1 MTPEKSCEMMH
12 SKREMWVRM
21 IRALRLAEYARKPG
35 FENLKELMDVFY
47 CQAYTVWQGEVERS
61 RLKADAAQTFALLK
75 QRPGMFARSLFANML
90 GSVRKRRW
98 RHLKKSFI
106 CCRLVWWS
114 LWGCMRGVTLS
125 KDIREW

>member
-1 MTPEKSCEMMH
+1 
-12 SKREMWVRM
+12 M

-61 RLKADAAQTFALLK
+61 RLKADATQTFALLK

-90 GSVRKRRW
+90 WFGPEETLAAFKSRSFVAGSFGGHFGYVCGE
-98 RHLKKSFI
+98 L
-106 CCRLVWWS
+106 L
-114 LWGCMRGVTLS
+114 
-125 KDIREW
+125 